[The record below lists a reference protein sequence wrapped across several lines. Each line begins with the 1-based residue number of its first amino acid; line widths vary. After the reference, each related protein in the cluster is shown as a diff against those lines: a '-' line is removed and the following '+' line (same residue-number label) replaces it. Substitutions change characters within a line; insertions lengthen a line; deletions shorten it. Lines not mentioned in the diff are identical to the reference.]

1 MLVILSILF
10 VAVVAGAIMFWLN
23 DESEV
28 TFLLVIAGIIV
39 GVATIPNLANIS
51 FGEKTYT
58 GYIYS
63 SENVLNMTVGHIR
76 FSENTGEDK
85 QPSFCTVK
93 GSEQAKKL
101 KELTGSGKKVF
112 VTVPEGFVL
121 NNWFGQCGIPAV
133 IEEAK

>member
-1 MLVILSILF
+1 MFVILSILS
-10 VAVVAGAIMFWLN
+10 VVVVAGVIMLWRDDDCELAFFLAIVWTIVCMFATP
-23 DESEV
+23 S
-28 TFLLVIAGIIV
+28 LV
-39 GVATIPNLANIS
+39 NIS

-112 VTVPEGFVL
+112 VTVPEGFVV